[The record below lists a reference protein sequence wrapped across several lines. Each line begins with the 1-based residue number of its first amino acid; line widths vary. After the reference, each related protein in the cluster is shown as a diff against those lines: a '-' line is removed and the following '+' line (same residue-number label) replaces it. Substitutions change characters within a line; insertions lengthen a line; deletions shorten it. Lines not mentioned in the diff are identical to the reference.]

1 MKQRGKIIRF
11 PASRRVAPP
20 PPPPPDDA
28 LLVEVRRCRDQGEA
42 LVVRGLLDSVGIPS
56 VLRGALVSSLHPFSV
71 GAQAEVGVLVHR
83 ADAARAA
90 DIIANPRAGGTP

>member
-1 MKQRGKIIRF
+1 VKQRGKIIPF

-20 PPPPPDDA
+20 PPVDDQ

-71 GAQAEVGVLVHR
+71 GEQAEVGVLVHR

-90 DIIANPRAGGTP
+90 DILGEPRAGGTP